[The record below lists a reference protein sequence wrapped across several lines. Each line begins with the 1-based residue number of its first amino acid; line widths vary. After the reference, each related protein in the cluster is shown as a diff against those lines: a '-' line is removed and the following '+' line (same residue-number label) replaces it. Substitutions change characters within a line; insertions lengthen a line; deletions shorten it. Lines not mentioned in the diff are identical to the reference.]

1 MTAHKI
7 GFAAKAAGVTVET
20 VRYYEREGLLGTA
33 RRTDAGYRLYSDAD
47 VARLQFIRQAKALG
61 FTLDD
66 IAELLQL
73 QDGGGTKQQ
82 VRERVQHRL
91 ADLSE
96 KIRQLT
102 AIRDALA
109 TLEHQCSGC
118 GPIAGCPIIEGVK
131 AISLPTMHA

>member
-47 VARLQFIRQAKALG
+47 VARLQFIRKAKALG
-61 FTLDD
+61 FTLND

-96 KIRQLT
+96 KISQLT

-109 TLEHQCSGC
+109 TLQHQCSGR

-131 AISLPTMHA
+131 AVHLA

>member
-47 VARLQFIRQAKALG
+47 VSRLQFIRKAKALG

-91 ADLSE
+91 ADLNE

-102 AIRDALA
+102 AIHDALA

-131 AISLPTMHA
+131 AVHLA

>member
-47 VARLQFIRQAKALG
+47 VSRLQFIRKAKALG
-61 FTLDD
+61 FTLAD
-66 IAELLQL
+66 IAEPLQG
-73 QDGGGTKQQ
+73 GGGTKRQ

-91 ADLSE
+91 ADLNE
-96 KIRQLT
+96 RIRQLA
-102 AIRDALA
+102 AIHDALA

-131 AISLPTMHA
+131 AVHLA

>member
-1 MTAHKI
+1 MTTHRI

-33 RRTDAGYRLYSDAD
+33 SRTDSGYRLYSDAD
-47 VARLQFIRQAKALG
+47 VARLQFIRKAKALG

-73 QDGGGTKQQ
+73 QD
-82 VRERVQHRL
+82 ER
-91 ADLSE
+91 
-96 KIRQLT
+96 IRQLT
-102 AIRDALA
+102 AIYDALA
-109 TLEHQCSGC
+109 TLEHQCSGN

-131 AISLPTMHA
+131 AVHLA

>member
-47 VARLQFIRQAKALG
+47 VSRLQFIRKAKALG

-102 AIRDALA
+102 AIHDALA

-131 AISLPTMHA
+131 AISLPSTHS